1 MYQKVNEMV
10 FGEFNVGNN
19 LIIRY
24 FYYAAGKQG
33 TLLRRVKVVW
43 TKWKTDKVRVSNAI

>member
-1 MYQKVNEMV
+1 MPFQQ
-10 FGEFNVGNN
+10 FNVGNN

-24 FYYAAGKQG
+24 FHYAAGKQG

-43 TKWKTDKVRVSNAI
+43 TKWKTDKVRVCNAI